1 MRGDLYI
8 QLCLNRYLVVVGQRR
23 TLRKAAYPQL
33 GRYGARRTRR
43 RRHLLASHL
52 SRLYG
57 TLILFVSALPELVLR
72 LANMNIT
79 LHGVNSDTVDEV
91 LGDVVETAR
100 MAGAE
105 DINVYAEAE
114 DLPLLAA
121 AAAKIRNL
129 PAGFQLHELVPA
141 MA

>member
-1 MRGDLYI
+1 M
-8 QLCLNRYLVVVGQRR
+8 
-23 TLRKAAYPQL
+23 
-33 GRYGARRTRR
+33 
-43 RRHLLASHL
+43 
-52 SRLYG
+52 
-57 TLILFVSALPELVLR
+57 FVSALPELVLR